1 MRIAWVVLLALVLLT
16 AAGSAF
22 AYRLIVIPTAEVLPE
37 GMYKMEVAAPYNSNA
52 TSGPTQDKWLPTY
65 RLDGTIYKGLELGIK
80 GSGGADV
87 WRSGSSLGAVTYTIA
102 RETKTMP
109 GYGVG
114 ELNLYNS
121 DNNAAGVKAEES
133 IFAGVFKSVNVGL
146 KFPIKLHLL
155 WGTKQVNGVF
165 GGVIIPLSKRFS
177 AAAEWIPEGTS
188 DTKSLRTPGTTAGFT
203 WAVGYNTTP
212 HWRLKYAN
220 CGGDNAYGVV
230 YTSKWLSHM

>member
-1 MRIAWVVLLALVLLT
+1 VVRIAWVVLLALVLLT
-16 AAGSAF
+16 VAGSAF
-22 AYRLIVIPTAEVLPE
+22 AYRLISIPVAEVLPE
-37 GMYKMEVAAPYNSNA
+37 GMYKLEVAAPYNSNG
-52 TSGPTQDKWLPTY
+52 TDMWLPTY
-65 RLDGTIYKGLELGIK
+65 RFDGTIYKGLELGIK

-87 WRSGSSLGAVTYTIA
+87 WRSGSSLGAVTLTVA
-102 RETKTMP
+102 KETASMP

-114 ELNLYNS
+114 VLNLYNS
-121 DNNAAGVKAEES
+121 DNNAGGVIAQES
-133 IFAGVFKSVNVGL
+133 VFAGVFKSVNVGL

-177 AAAEWIPEGTS
+177 AAAEWTPEGTS
-188 DTKSLRTPGTTAGFT
+188 DTKSLRTPGTTSGFT
-203 WAVGYNTTP
+203 WALGYNQTA

-220 CGGDNAYGVV
+220 CGGDNAYGIV